1 MNAVP
6 LLGAH
11 MSISGG
17 LKKALLRGH
26 DLGCNTIQIF
36 TKSSV
41 QWKERFLEEQEVAEF
56 REVRKKVNI
65 NPVISHN
72 SYLINLASADKE
84 LYEKSIDAMINEM
97 QRCELLGVNYLVIH
111 PGSHRGCGE
120 EFGIEKIVCALD
132 RIHEQTKG
140 YGVKIT
146 LETTAGQGTVLGY
159 KLEQIAHII
168 ERVEKSSRLAFCLDT
183 CHVFAAGYEL
193 RTDEGYERLLKEI
206 EDIIGMEKLKV
217 IHINDSKKD
226 LGSRVDR
233 HENIGRGLIGERPF
247 RWIMSDERLKDIPKI
262 IETPGLGKD
271 LEKDRENLDM
281 LRRFAGFK
289 ILDT

>member
-26 DLGCNTIQIF
+26 DLGCNTIQMF

-41 QWKERFLEEQEVAEF
+41 QWKERFLEDQEVAGF
-56 REVRKKVNI
+56 REVRERVNI

-72 SYLINLASADKE
+72 SYLVNLASADE
-84 LYEKSIDAMINEM
+84 GLYKKSIDAMLHEM
-97 QRCELLGVNYLVIH
+97 RRCELLGVNYIVIH
-111 PGSHRGCGE
+111 PGSHRGRGE
-120 EFGIEKIVCALD
+120 EYGIEKIVCALSM
-132 RIHEQTKG
+132 IHQRTKG
-140 YGVKIT
+140 YKVKIA
-146 LETTAGQGTVLGY
+146 LETTAGQGTALGY
-159 KLEQIAHII
+159 RLEQIAQIM
-168 ERVEKSSRLAFCLDT
+168 KSTEDASRLAFCLDT
-183 CHVFAAGYEL
+183 CHSFAAGYEL
-193 RTDEGYERLLKEI
+193 RTEAGYERLFNEI
-206 EDIIGMEKLKV
+206 EEITGMEKLKV
-217 IHINDSKKD
+217 IHLNDSKAD
-226 LGSRVDR
+226 CGSRIDR
-233 HENIGRGLIGERPF
+233 HENIGRGMIGERPF

-271 LEKDRENLDM
+271 LEKDRENLDL

-289 ILDT
+289 ILDS